1 MKHLIYNAAT
11 GETTMIDE
19 PEIPEVEIEPS
30 QPTERERLEALEAAM
45 LELVLGG
52 A

>member
-1 MKHLIYNAAT
+1 MKRLVYNATT

-19 PEIPEVEIEPS
+19 PEIPEIEIEPS
-30 QPTERERLEALEAAM
+30 PPTERERLEALEAAM
-45 LELVLGG
+45 LELILGG